1 MRSVLKYI
9 VLLAVLLPAV
19 SCSNMEYDGM
29 SMDVDRTVLVYM
41 AADNNLASF
50 ARKNI
55 EDMKQGEVPSYFDG
69 GSGNVLLVYADIA
82 GEEPRLMR
90 LSKDRFGTV
99 TEETLRVYEEWNSCS
114 DSVMRTVLSDVATL
128 FPSDETGLVLW
139 SHGTGWL
146 PEGYYSDPVYS
157 SQDGAAAA
165 PYHVEDPYAHLVKSF
180 GTDDGAEMGYKGSG
194 QSLAGALFIHP
205 YGCLSHGRCGSGVRT
220 QKQM

>member
-1 MRSVLKYI
+1 MRSVLKY
-9 VLLAVLLPAV
+9 VVMLAVLMPAA
-19 SCSNMEYDGM
+19 SCGKMEYDGM

-146 PEGYYSDPVYS
+146 PEGITATRYTLP
-157 SQDGAAAA
+157 
-165 PYHVEDPYAHLVKSF
+165 
-180 GTDDGAEMGYKGSG
+180 
-194 QSLAGALFIHP
+194 
-205 YGCLSHGRCGSGVRT
+205 RT
-220 QKQM
+220 EPRRPRIM

>member
-69 GSGNVLLVYADIA
+69 GSGNVLLV
-82 GEEPRLMR
+82 
-90 LSKDRFGTV
+90 
-99 TEETLRVYEEWNSCS
+99 
-114 DSVMRTVLSDVATL
+114 
-128 FPSDETGLVLW
+128 
-139 SHGTGWL
+139 
-146 PEGYYSDPVYS
+146 
-157 SQDGAAAA
+157 
-165 PYHVEDPYAHLVKSF
+165 
-180 GTDDGAEMGYKGSG
+180 
-194 QSLAGALFIHP
+194 
-205 YGCLSHGRCGSGVRT
+205 
-220 QKQM
+220 